1 VTVFT
6 GYGRTSI
13 EGSGPT
19 LAVTLDPARAR
30 DIDTTHSALVI
41 SSRFYAD
48 FVATVRVRTIRQLR
62 QGAAGSPHAWEVG
75 WVVWHY
81 TSNEGFYALT
91 LEPTGWVLS
100 KQDPAYPGGQRFLAS
115 GSTPSFRVGFSHTVG
130 IVQIG
135 NQITL
140 TTDGKLLTRFT
151 DEQRPYLTG
160 AFGFYAEDSEAH
172 FDRVLLY
179 QLPAPST

>member
-1 VTVFT
+1 
-6 GYGRTSI
+6 
-13 EGSGPT
+13 
-19 LAVTLDPARAR
+19 
-30 DIDTTHSALVI
+30 
-41 SSRFYAD
+41 
-48 FVATVRVRTIRQLR
+48 
-62 QGAAGSPHAWEVG
+62 
-75 WVVWHY
+75 
-81 TSNEGFYALT
+81 
-91 LEPTGWVLS
+91 
-100 KQDPAYPGGQRFLAS
+100 
-115 GSTPSFRVGFSHTVG
+115 VGFSHTVG